1 MKVLIYILNLP
12 WTICLILFA
21 IISIPKKVFINK
33 EPFALVFKIKSF
45 WWFELLPSSKGV
57 RGMAMGNCV
66 LLGPKEMDKDLEH
79 ELIHVE
85 QCNRE
90 PFIYFF
96 LYHLETWRKGY
107 RQNKYEVEA
116 YGRAGN
122 VYIEK

>member
-1 MKVLIYILNLP
+1 MTKIRNLLNFP
-12 WTICLILFA
+12 WTLALILCA
-21 IISIPKKVFINK
+21 LISIPQKVSINK

-85 QCNRE
+85 QWNRE
-90 PFIYFF
+90 PFIHFF
-96 LYHLETWRKGY
+96 LYNLETLRKGY

-116 YGRAGN
+116 YDGAGN
-122 VYIEK
+122 VYLGK